1 MSCFALTQGR
11 EVFAIPGQINS
22 NSSFGVNELIK
33 QGAKLVTNTDEILE
47 EFIGYSCRRERFL
60 PKEEK
65 AIDPVLS
72 GAESKIYRLVSSEP
86 VHIDEFIE
94 KTNLD
99 ITCVSDILLSLR
111 LKKLI
116 KEIPGKRYIR
126 WFPASPTRRDYTC
139 L

>member
-1 MSCFALTQGR
+1 MPHSFNFPRRNRVISGLSLGVLVVEAALNSGALITADFALEQGR

-86 VHIDEFIE
+86 VHIDEFI
-94 KTNLD
+94 
-99 ITCVSDILLSLR
+99 
-111 LKKLI
+111 
-116 KEIPGKRYIR
+116 
-126 WFPASPTRRDYTC
+126 
-139 L
+139 

>member
-1 MSCFALTQGR
+1 MKPRLTAGALITADFALEQGR

-22 NSSFGVNELIK
+22 KYSFGVNELIK

-47 EFIGYSCRRERFL
+47 EFIGYSCRTERFL

-65 AIDPVLS
+65 TIDPALS
-72 GAESKIYRLVSSEP
+72 GAENKIYTLILSEP

-126 WFPASPTRRDYTC
+126 S
-139 L
+139 

>member
-1 MSCFALTQGR
+1 MKTIVKLWMLIAILIVLT
-11 EVFAIPGQINS
+11 P
-22 NSSFGVNELIK
+22 
-33 QGAKLVTNTDEILE
+33 
-47 EFIGYSCRRERFL
+47 IGIVL
-60 PKEEK
+60 PQHFR
-65 AIDPVLS
+65 A
-72 GAESKIYRLVSSEP
+72 GAENKIYTLILSEP

-126 WFPASPTRRDYTC
+126 S
-139 L
+139 

>member
-22 NSSFGVNELIK
+22 NCSFGVNELIK

-47 EFIGYSCRRERFL
+47 EFIGYSCRKEPSL
-60 PKEEK
+60 PEEK
-65 AIDPVLS
+65 AAGRALS
-72 GAESKIYRLVSSEP
+72 GAEGRLYRLVSGEP

-111 LKKLI
+111 LKKAIREL
-116 KEIPGKRYIR
+116 PGKYYIR
-126 WFPASPTRRDYTC
+126 THEK
-139 L
+139 